1 MKKYL
6 IILLLLTFALLTS
19 CNLDNQGIFAEV
31 LDRVPSDNRKLSFI
45 GEVKDSNNEDS
56 KIVYFKSVK
65 GIESYEFKK
74 ENTNDNPYSTID
86 WSENSRKNNVFVFNK
101 TDKEIIYFVD
111 KATSDSVSYDSC
123 YKLDLNNNTTTK
135 LSINDNSNSIFV
147 GSYNE
152 YLIGKDGKIY
162 SYTITGTTINI
173 TFVAEVTGEYYFKN
187 IDNIFAFSTKS
198 GDVAPQNLKY
208 YKFTGTGFTE
218 LTRPDGVSSLGLLR
232 SVSDDGKYLIFSEVN
247 GQTGTFAFELEETKY
262 EDETKYE
269 LKKLSTKL
277 SSSNIGKDF
286 ESFVDNGC
294 LYFAF
299 DGSNIFN
306 KYNLSNNELTTTTI
320 SKLANVAIV
329 GYFKVGPKN
338 YKICTANNGFFNLS
352 LEGTPHLT

>member
-31 LDRVPSDNRKLSFI
+31 LERVPSDNRKLSFI
-45 GEVKDSNNEDS
+45 GEDSN
-56 KIVYFKSVK
+56 IVYFKSVK
-65 GIESYEFKK
+65 GIESYHLTKG
-74 ENTNDNPYSTID
+74 TYTTID
-86 WSENSRKNNVFVFNK
+86 SSPDSRKNNVFVFNK
-101 TDKEIIYFVD
+101 TNNEILYFVD

-123 YKLDLNNNTTTK
+123 YKLDLINNTTTK
-135 LSINDNSNSIFV
+135 VSINNNSNSIFV

-152 YLIGKDGKIY
+152 YLIGKDGTVY
-162 SYTITGTTINI
+162 SYSIATDNSISFTQVDK
-173 TFVAEVTGEYYFKN
+173 VAGDNYYVKN

-198 GDVAPQNLKY
+198 SDVAAKNLKY

-218 LTRPDGVSSLGLLR
+218 LTLPDGVSSLGLLR
-232 SVSDDGKYLIFSEVN
+232 SVSDDGNYLIFSQVN
-247 GQTGTFAFELEETKY
+247 GQTGTSAFKLDGT
-262 EDETKYE
+262 T
-269 LKKLSTKL
+269 LTKLSTKL

-286 ESFVDNGC
+286 ESFVDSGY

-320 SKLANVAIV
+320 SKLGNVAIV
-329 GYFKVGPKN
+329 GYFKVGPD
-338 YKICTANNGFFNLS
+338 YKICTANNGFFTLS
-352 LEGTPHLT
+352 LDGTPHLK

>member
-45 GEVKDSNNEDS
+45 GEDSN
-56 KIVYFKSVK
+56 IVYFKSVK
-65 GIESYEFKK
+65 GIESYDL
-74 ENTNDNPYSTID
+74 TNGTYTTID
-86 WSENSRKNNVFVFNK
+86 SSADSRKNNVFVFNK
-101 TDKEIIYFVD
+101 ANKEILYFVD

-173 TFVAEVTGEYYFKN
+173 TFVAEVTGEYYVKN
-187 IDNIFAFSTKS
+187 IDNIFAFSTKAS
-198 GDVAPQNLKY
+198 DLSIKNLKY
-208 YKFTGTGFTE
+208 YKF
-218 LTRPDGVSSLGLLR
+218 DGNTFKPITTSDDISLGKLR
-232 SVSDDGKYLIFSEVN
+232 SVSDNGEFLIFSEAK
-247 GQTGTFAFELEETKY
+247 GQTGTSAFKLEGTTLTE
-262 EDETKYE
+262 
-269 LKKLSTKL
+269 LSTKL
-277 SSSNIGKDF
+277 SSSNVARDF

-294 LYFAF
+294 LYFAY
-299 DGSNIFN
+299 DGSSNLYKYDELSTDN
-306 KYNLSNNELTTTTI
+306 KLTSTSI
-320 SKLANVAIV
+320 SKLGNVAIV

-338 YKICTANNGFFNLS
+338 YKICTANNGFFTLS
-352 LEGTPHLT
+352 LEGTPHLK

>member
-31 LDRVPSDNRKLSFI
+31 LDRVQSDNRKLSFI
-45 GEVKDSNNEDS
+45 GEDSN
-56 KIVYFKSVK
+56 IVYFKSVK
-65 GIESYEFKK
+65 GIESYDL
-74 ENTNDNPYSTID
+74 TNGTYTTID
-86 WSENSRKNNVFVFNK
+86 SSADSRKNNVFVFNK
-101 TDKEIIYFVD
+101 ANKEILYFVD

-123 YKLDLNNNTTTK
+123 YKLDLSSNTPPTK
-135 LSINDNSNSIFV
+135 LINNSEDIFV

-152 YLIGKDGKIY
+152 FLIGKDGSVY
-162 SYTITGTTINI
+162 SYTIATDNTIP
-173 TFVAEVTGEYYFKN
+173 FSKVDQATGEYYKN
-187 IDNIFAFSTKS
+187 IDNIFAFLDNST
-198 GDVAPQNLKY
+198 NLLKY
-208 YKFTGTGFTE
+208 YKITGTGFKE
-218 LTRPDGVSSLGLLR
+218 LKLPEGLSSLGLLR

-247 GQTGTFAFELEETKY
+247 GQTGTFAFELDDT
-262 EDETKYE
+262 TYE

-277 SSSNIGKDF
+277 SSSNIQKDF
-286 ESFVDNGC
+286 ESFVDSGY

-329 GYFKVGPKN
+329 GYFKVGSD
-338 YKICTANNGFFNLS
+338 YKICTANNGFFILS

>member
-45 GEVKDSNNEDS
+45 GEDSN
-56 KIVYFKSVK
+56 IVYFKSVK
-65 GIESYEFKK
+65 GIESYDL
-74 ENTNDNPYSTID
+74 TNGTYTTID
-86 WSENSRKNNVFVFNK
+86 SSADSRKNNVFVFNK
-101 TDKEIIYFVD
+101 ANKEILYFVD

-152 YLIGKDGKIY
+152 YLIGKDGTVY
-162 SYTITGTTINI
+162 SYLIADNTISFSIKAQFTDK
-173 TFVAEVTGEYYFKN
+173 YYVKN

-218 LTRPDGVSSLGLLR
+218 LLPVDVTSLGLLR
-232 SVSDDGKYLIFSEVN
+232 SVSDDGKYLIFSQVN
-247 GQTGTFAFELEETKY
+247 GQTGTFAFEL
-262 EDETKYE
+262 DDTKYE

-277 SSSNIGKDF
+277 SSSNLQKDF
-286 ESFVDNGC
+286 ESFVDSGY

-306 KYNLSNNELTTTTI
+306 KYNLSDNALTATTI
-320 SKLANVAIV
+320 SKLGNVAIV
-329 GYFKVGPKN
+329 GYFKVGSD
-338 YKICTANNGFFNLS
+338 YKICTANNGFFILS
-352 LEGTPHLT
+352 LEGTPHLIY

>member
-45 GEVKDSNNEDS
+45 GEDKDEDSNI
-56 KIVYFKSVK
+56 IVYFKSVK

-208 YKFTGTGFTE
+208 YKFTGTGFKE
-218 LTRPDGVSSLGLLR
+218 LKLPEGLSSLGLLR

-247 GQTGTFAFELEETKY
+247 GQTGTFAFELDDT
-262 EDETKYE
+262 TYE

-277 SSSNIGKDF
+277 SSSNIQKDF
-286 ESFVDNGC
+286 ESFVDSGY

-329 GYFKVGPKN
+329 GYFKVGSD
-338 YKICTANNGFFNLS
+338 YKICTANNGFFTLS
-352 LEGTPHLT
+352 LDGTPHLT